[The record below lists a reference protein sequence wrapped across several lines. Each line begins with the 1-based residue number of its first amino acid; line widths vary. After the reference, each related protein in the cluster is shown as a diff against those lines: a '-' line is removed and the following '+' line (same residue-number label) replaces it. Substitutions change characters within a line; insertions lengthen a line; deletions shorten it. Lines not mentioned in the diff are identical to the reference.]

1 MSSKDIHFLLNL
13 RNQIKLYHWQTRI
26 YARHV
31 ATDSAVD
38 KLDELIDT
46 DVEVYMGKYG
56 RPKLAGTDA
65 IIRLTNLTEAGVT
78 KLVRADINYMNGPLF
93 KHLNKETDTDLI
105 NLRDEMM
112 GSLHQLLYL
121 FTLH

>member
-1 MSSKDIHFLLNL
+1 MSAAAIHFLFLM

-26 YARHV
+26 YARHA
-31 ATDSAVD
+31 ATDSTVD
-38 KLDELIDT
+38 KLDELIDKY
-46 DVEVYMGKYG
+46 VEVYMGKYG
-56 RPKLAGTDA
+56 RPKLSGTDA

-78 KLVRADINYMNGPLF
+78 KLVRAAITYMNGPLV
-93 KHLNKETDTDLI
+93 KHLNKEADTDLI

>member
-1 MSSKDIHFLLNL
+1 MSAADINFFFSM
-13 RNQIKLYHWQTRI
+13 REQIKIYHWQTNEF
-26 YARHV
+26 ARHK
-31 ATDSAVD
+31 ATDEVIEA
-38 KLDELIDT
+38 LDESIDKY
-46 DVEVYMGKYG
+46 VEVYMGKYG

-78 KLVRADINYMNGPLF
+78 KLVRAAINYMNGPLV